1 MSLTESKEGPF
12 RIGRPDLRN
21 RGLPR
26 GYKSGAWVSQT
37 ITARLTIR
45 RVR

>member
-1 MSLTESKEGPF
+1 MLMRNEEGLTH
-12 RIGRPDLRN
+12 IGRPDLRN

-37 ITARLTIR
+37 ITARNSY
-45 RVR
+45 